1 MSEPT
6 ITHVSDTARWIA
18 AYRAIESRRPD
29 ALFRDP
35 FADRLAGARGYAIA
49 AKAPLMLARGGMV
62 IARTKLID
70 DFVLDCV
77 RHGADL
83 VLNLAAGLDTRPYR
97 MPLPAAL
104 QWVEVDLPGLMA
116 EKESL
121 LAGERPVC
129 QLTPESADLTDPR
142 ALAALIDRLGGQARR
157 IAVIAE
163 GLLMYLP
170 TAAVEQLTV
179 QMAGN
184 PAFSWWV
191 LSLNSSGAVKML
203 RRGFGRELGGVEL
216 QFAPPDGVA
225 FFEHRGWKVLE
236 VFPLVHAARQLRR
249 GTWWL
254 RQAARLIPKGD
265 PRNPPKRW
273 GAVVRLV
280 NSSRAD

>member
-1 MSEPT
+1 MNEPV

-49 AKAPLMLARGGMV
+49 AKAPILMARGGMV
-62 IARTKLID
+62 VARTKLID
-70 DFVLDCV
+70 DLVLDCI
-77 RHGADL
+77 RNGADL

-97 MPLPAAL
+97 LALPKTL
-104 QWVEVDLPGLMA
+104 RWVEVDLPGLIA
-116 EKESL
+116 EKEAL
-121 LAGERPVC
+121 LVGERPVC
-129 QLTPESADLTDPR
+129 RLTRESVDLTDPN
-142 ALAALIDRLGGQARR
+142 ALAALLDRLSAQAKR

-170 TAAVEQLTV
+170 VAAVEQMTR
-179 QMAGN
+179 QMASR
-184 PAFSWWV
+184 AAIRWWI

-203 RRGFGRELGGVEL
+203 RDSFGRDLGGLEL
-216 QFAPPDGVA
+216 PFAPRDGVA
-225 FFEHRGWKVLE
+225 FFEQCGWKVAE
-236 VFPLVHAARQLRR
+236 VMPLVYAARRLRR

-254 RQAARLIPKGD
+254 RQLARFIPKGD

-273 GAVVRLV
+273 GAIVRLV
-280 NSSRAD
+280 NSLGID